1 MGKEY
6 FNTTRSDDC
15 IISYRCRNSKENTR
29 FWNGNA
35 NDLNE
40 RINDLVKIIKLLK
53 DSNILRLGTTKK
65 IEKKTKEENGGFLDI
80 LFETLGASLLGNML
94 AYKSII

>member
-1 MGKEY
+1 M
-6 FNTTRSDDC
+6 
-15 IISYRCRNSKENTR
+15 
-29 FWNGNA
+29 
-35 NDLNE
+35 
-40 RINDLVKIIKLLK
+40 KIIKLLK

-65 IEKKTKEENGGFLDI
+65 IERKIKEENGGFLDI